1 MLVLVVALVAVGF
14 LVRLFADKEKS
25 LEGVITN
32 PSMLTTVP
40 DLINRLVVGRI
51 VNIGVCASA
60 KRQLSIPMY
69 RLKKYFLM
77 GFIFSNTH
85 FRLFVKLIS

>member
-40 DLINRLVVGRI
+40 DLITWLVRESTVK
-51 VNIGVCASA
+51 IGVCAA
-60 KRQLSIPMY
+60 DTRQLSIPMIMV
-69 RLKKYFLM
+69 KKYLFM
-77 GFIFSNTH
+77 DFIFT
-85 FRLFVKLIS
+85 RLIFIWL

>member
-40 DLINRLVVGRI
+40 DLITWFVRGRI
-51 VNIGVCASA
+51 VNIGVCAA
-60 KRQLSIPMY
+60 DTRQLSIPMIMV
-69 RLKKYFLM
+69 KKYLFID
-77 GFIFSNTH
+77 FIFFNC
-85 FRLFVKLIS
+85 

>member
-40 DLINRLVVGRI
+40 DLI
-51 VNIGVCASA
+51 
-60 KRQLSIPMY
+60 
-69 RLKKYFLM
+69 
-77 GFIFSNTH
+77 T
-85 FRLFVKLIS
+85 

>member
-25 LEGVITN
+25 FEGVNTN

-40 DLINRLVVGRI
+40 DLITWFVRGRI
-51 VNIGVCASA
+51 VNIGVCAA
-60 KRQLSIPMY
+60 VYKQLNSPTIIIIK
-69 RLKKYFLM
+69 LFFI
-77 GFIFSNTH
+77 GF
-85 FRLFVKLIS
+85 V

>member
-1 MLVLVVALVAVGF
+1 MLVLVIELVAVGF

-40 DLINRLVVGRI
+40 VLITWFVVGRI
-51 VNIGVCASA
+51 VKIGVWAA
-60 KRQLSIPMY
+60 DTRQLSTPMIIV
-69 RLKKYFLM
+69 KKYLFM
-77 GFIFSNTH
+77 DFIFFNC
-85 FRLFVKLIS
+85 

>member
-14 LVRLFADKEKS
+14 LVRLFAVKEKS

-40 DLINRLVVGRI
+40 DLITWLVRESTVKM
-51 VNIGVCASA
+51 GVWAA
-60 KRQLSIPMY
+60 DTRQLSIPMIMV
-69 RLKKYFLM
+69 KKYLFID
-77 GFIFSNTH
+77 FIFFNC
-85 FRLFVKLIS
+85 

>member
-14 LVRLFADKEKS
+14 LVRLFAVKEKS

-40 DLINRLVVGRI
+40 DLITCVVPGAM
-51 VNIGVCASA
+51 VKMGV
-60 KRQLSIPMY
+60 
-69 RLKKYFLM
+69 
-77 GFIFSNTH
+77 
-85 FRLFVKLIS
+85 

>member
-40 DLINRLVVGRI
+40 DLITWFVRGRI
-51 VNIGVCASA
+51 VNIGVCAA
-60 KRQLSIPMY
+60 DTRQLSIPMIMV
-69 RLKKYFLM
+69 KKYLFM
-77 GFIFSNTH
+77 DFIFFNC
-85 FRLFVKLIS
+85 

>member
-1 MLVLVVALVAVGF
+1 MLVLVVVFVAVGF

-40 DLINRLVVGRI
+40 DLITWLVRGRI
-51 VNIGVCASA
+51 VKIGVCAA
-60 KRQLSIPMY
+60 VYKQLNSPTIIIIK
-69 RLKKYFLM
+69 LFFI
-77 GFIFSNTH
+77 GF
-85 FRLFVKLIS
+85 V

>member
-25 LEGVITN
+25 LEGVNTN

-40 DLINRLVVGRI
+40 DLITWLVRESTVK
-51 VNIGVCASA
+51 IGVCAA
-60 KRQLSIPMY
+60 VYKQLNSPTIIIIK
-69 RLKKYFLM
+69 LFFI
-77 GFIFSNTH
+77 GFF
-85 FRLFVKLIS
+85 